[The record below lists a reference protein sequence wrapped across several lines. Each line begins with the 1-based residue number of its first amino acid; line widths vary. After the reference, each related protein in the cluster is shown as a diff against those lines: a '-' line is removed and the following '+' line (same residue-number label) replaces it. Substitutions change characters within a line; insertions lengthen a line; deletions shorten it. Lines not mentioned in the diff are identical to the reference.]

1 MDKVMNEIVTLFE
14 RPKLKNPSLIAAWP
28 GMGNVAMLTAS
39 YLKNQLGAQPMG
51 EIAASDFFAPTG
63 ATVAKKIIKP
73 PESPVNQF
81 SYYHSSTSHT
91 DLIFFIGSVQP
102 IPHKEYRFAMEILKV
117 AKMFGVQNVY
127 TAAAAPSD
135 MYFKDKPRV
144 FAVPNTAALLKDLMQ
159 YEVHF
164 MGDGTIAGLNGL
176 LISVAGEIGIKGV
189 CLLGEIPF
197 FTAQIEFPKASLE
210 ILNIL
215 TKLLGIEIDM
225 VDLELYAAQKEKEI
239 EPLATILAK
248 EKAES
253 EDTSPEEKV
262 IPEEEKIP
270 RAIRLKIEKLF
281 RQAEFDRTYK
291 SKMRLKEELDK
302 WELFDEYLDRFLDL
316 FKKGRG
322 ES

>member
-1 MDKVMNEIVTLFE
+1 MSEIVTLFE
-14 RPKLKNPSLIAAWP
+14 KPKLKNPSLIAAWP
-28 GMGNVAMLTAS
+28 GMGSVAMIAVS

-51 EIAASDFFAPTG
+51 EVAPSDFFAPTG

-73 PESPVNQF
+73 PESPVNQL
-81 SYYHSSTSHT
+81 SYYHSSTSHN
-91 DLIFFIGSVQP
+91 DIIFFIGSLQP
-102 IPHKEYRFAMEILKV
+102 IPHKEYQFAVEILKV

-127 TAAAAPSD
+127 TTAAAPSD

-176 LISVAGEIGIKGV
+176 FISVAGEMGIKGV

-215 TKLLGIEIDM
+215 TKLIGIEIDM
-225 VDLELYAAQKEKEI
+225 VDLELYANQKEKEI
-239 EPLATILAK
+239 EPLAAILTK
-248 EKAES
+248 DKSGS
-253 EDTSPEEKV
+253 ENTSSEEKI
-262 IPEEEKIP
+262 IPEQEEKIP
-270 RAIRLKIEKLF
+270 RSIRLKIEKLF

-291 SKMRLKEELDK
+291 SKMKLKEELDK

-316 FKKGRG
+316 FKKGHG